1 MLRLRLFLGEHSS
14 YFSAADNSAADGR
27 CSSTCSTL
35 TSTFSGENESY
46 RIQKVWWIQLKARV
60 LILVRTSNFVLYY
73 DGGVGYKLLSQCT
86 QSVVIMHYA
95 DKHIQLVCTINCSEG
110 ENITEK

>member
-46 RIQKVWWIQLKARV
+46 RIQKVWWIQLKAQV
-60 LILVRTSNFVLYY
+60 FILVRSTNFALYY
-73 DGGVGYKLLSQCT
+73 AGGVGYKQLSQCT
-86 QSVVIMHYA
+86 QSVVIMHHA